1 MHYEILKYTV
11 PMKQLIYTTKLW
23 TNLCY
28 AIAIE
33 QVEKDITADL
43 KDTLSPAQPKNFAS
57 IKDPKEISLLLKNIE
72 AYYKGLV
79 VRIAFAQPLFVRQG
93 ELRHAQQN
101 EFDFEK

>member
-28 AIAIE
+28 AIAME
-33 QVEKDITADL
+33 QAARDITADL
-43 KDTLSPAQPKNFAS
+43 KDTLFPAQPKNFAS

-72 AYYKGLV
+72 AYYEGLV
-79 VRIAFAQPLFVRQG
+79 VRIA
-93 ELRHAQQN
+93 LRIAP
-101 EFDFEK
+101 FC